1 MAMARRVT
9 WFFAR
14 HWIFSGLALV
24 GLAVLTAWL
33 VFPAEAHN
41 MVAQR
46 WQGQY
51 GGGRIESAEVVR
63 TQDQWQQLWQRL
75 DRKPPGELQTGRQ
88 IAVFVSGGERSQAGY
103 RLRLVS
109 ASQRDDRLMIV
120 WQAEAPDPMQASN
133 RVSAQVVTE
142 PWMVVLIDR
151 ADLAPIIEQRVR

>member
-1 MAMARRVT
+1 MAQRVT

-14 HWIFSGLALV
+14 HWIFTGLVLV

-88 IAVFVSGGERSQAGY
+88 IAVFVGGGEHLQAGY
-103 RLRLVS
+103 RMRLVS
-109 ASQRDDRLMIV
+109 ASLRDDRLMIV
-120 WQAEAPDPMQASN
+120 WQAEPPEAMDVSN
-133 RVSAQVVTE
+133 RVSAHVVTQ

-151 ADLAPIIEQRVR
+151 ADLYPVIEQRVH